1 MSVEPFDPST
11 ISYVR
16 LFPWIRL
23 FRAVGSAFDSKKLLL
38 ATLGVGLL
46 GLGWG
51 GLDRLFP
58 RSSPITPGITVSAA
72 RAPGRGVGPIELLG
86 RAMFRVA
93 EPALFLMS
101 PFRAI
106 FSPTIDTWAFLHALL
121 AAVWGAAVWGL
132 IGGAIARI
140 TLVQGALGERLGVGS
155 ASRFALRKWA
165 PLIGAP
171 LSPLVAVSLFAAL
184 CAAVGLL
191 YRIPGIGPVVGGLVM
206 FLPLLAGVVMT
217 IILLGLAAGWPLMH
231 ATIAAEGEDGFDA
244 LSRAYAYVNG
254 RPGRYLAYL
263 ALAWG
268 LGTIGVFL
276 VDALAQMV
284 VHLARWGLSFGAP
297 AGALSASFG
306 PGGSTAS
313 TVHGLWLG
321 LIGLIS
327 HAWVYSYFWTATA
340 LIYLLLRHDVDGT
353 AWNDLDRP
361 EHADDTFA
369 PEPEPQPEPT
379 PAKDSAPVDPLAE

>member
-23 FRAVGSAFDSKKLLL
+23 FRAVGLALDSKKLLL
-38 ATLGVGLL
+38 ATLGMVLL

-51 GLDRLFP
+51 QLDRLFP
-58 RSSPITPGITVSAA
+58 RSSAITPVVVLSAA
-72 RAPGRGVGPIELLG
+72 REPWRVVGPIDSLG
-86 RAMFRVA
+86 QAAFRVA
-93 EPALFLMS
+93 EPALFLMR
-101 PFRAI
+101 PFWAI
-106 FSPTIDTWAFLHALL
+106 FSAPIDTWTFLHALL
-121 AAVWGAAVWGL
+121 AAAWGAAVWGL

-140 TLVQGALGERLGVGS
+140 TLVQTALGERLGVGS
-155 ASRFALRKWA
+155 AFRFALRKWA
-165 PLIGAP
+165 PLVGAP
-171 LSPLVAVSLFAAL
+171 LSPLIAVSLFAAL

-191 YRIPGIGPVVGGLVM
+191 YRIPGVGPVVGGLVM

-217 IILLGLAAGWPLMH
+217 IILLGLAVGWPLMH

-263 ALAWG
+263 LLAWG
-268 LGTIGVFL
+268 LGTIGVVL
-276 VDALAQMV
+276 VDVLTQMV
-284 VHLARWGLSFGAP
+284 VHLAQWGLSFGAP
-297 AGALSASFG
+297 AGALSASFR
-306 PGGSTAS
+306 PGGGSPAAA
-313 TVHGLWLG
+313 VHGFWLG
-321 LIGLIS
+321 LVGLIS
-327 HAWVYSYFWTATA
+327 HAWVYSYFWTASA

-369 PEPEPQPEPT
+369 PEPEPEPT
-379 PAKDSAPVDPLAE
+379 SVKDPAPVDPLAE

>member
-1 MSVEPFDPST
+1 MSVDPFDPNT

-16 LFPWIRL
+16 LFPWTRL

-38 ATLGVGLL
+38 ATLGMVLL

-51 GLDRLFP
+51 GLDRVFP
-58 RSSPITPGITVSAA
+58 KSSQITPVVRSWGAAESWPGI
-72 RAPGRGVGPIELLG
+72 GPYDTLG
-86 RAMFRVA
+86 RAIFRAA
-93 EPALFLMS
+93 EPATFLMQ
-101 PFRAI
+101 PFVAI
-106 FSPTIDTWAFLHALL
+106 FSTTNDASAFLHALL
-121 AAVWGAAVWGL
+121 AAAWGAVVWGL
-132 IGGAIARI
+132 VGGAIARI
-140 TLVQGALGERLGVGS
+140 TLVQNALGESLGVGS
-155 ASRFALRKWA
+155 AARFALRKWS

-171 LSPLVAVSLFAAL
+171 LSPLVAVSLFAAF
-184 CAAVGLL
+184 CATIGLL
-191 YRIPGIGPVVGGLVM
+191 YRIPGVGPVVGGLLL
-206 FLPLLAGVVMT
+206 FLPLLAGIVMT
-217 IILLGLAAGWPLMH
+217 IILLGLALGWPLMH

-263 ALAWG
+263 TLSWG
-268 LGTIGVFL
+268 LGTIGVLL
-276 VDALAQMV
+276 VEWLARMI

-297 AGALSASFG
+297 AGALAASFG
-306 PGGSTAS
+306 PGGSSTS
-313 TVHGLWLG
+313 TVHGPWLG
-321 LIGLIS
+321 FVGLVT

-369 PEPEPQPEPT
+369 PEPETQPT
-379 PAKDSAPVDPLAE
+379 PAKDTAPVDPLAG

>member
-23 FRAVGSAFDSKKLLL
+23 FRAVGLALDSKKLLL
-38 ATLGVGLL
+38 ATLGMVLL

-51 GLDRLFP
+51 QLDRFFP
-58 RSSPITPGITVSAA
+58 RSSEITPVVAGSAA
-72 RAPGRGVGPIELLG
+72 REPWRGVGPIDSLG
-86 RAMFRVA
+86 QAPSRVA
-93 EPALFLMS
+93 EPVLFLMR

-106 FSPTIDTWAFLHALL
+106 FSVPIDTWSFLHALL
-121 AAVWGAAVWGL
+121 AAAWGAAVWGL

-140 TLVQGALGERLGVGS
+140 TLVQSALGERLGVGS

-165 PLIGAP
+165 PLVGAP

-191 YRIPGIGPVVGGLVM
+191 YRIPGVGPVVGGLVM

-217 IILLGLAAGWPLMH
+217 IILLGLAVGWPLMH

-254 RPGRYLAYL
+254 RPGRYFAYL

-268 LGTIGVFL
+268 LGTIGVVL
-276 VDALAQMV
+276 VDLLTQMIV
-284 VHLARWGLSFGAP
+284 LLARWGLSFGAP
-297 AGALSASFG
+297 SGALTASFG
-306 PGGSTAS
+306 PGDSTAS
-313 TVHGLWLG
+313 TVHGFWLG
-321 LIGLIS
+321 LVGLIS
-327 HAWVYSYFWTATA
+327 HAWVYSYFWTALA

-369 PEPEPQPEPT
+369 PEPEPEPEPT
-379 PAKDSAPVDPLAE
+379 PVKDPAPVDPLAE

>member
-1 MSVEPFDPST
+1 MSVEPFDPNT

-23 FRAVGSAFDSKKLLL
+23 FRAVGLALDSKKLLL
-38 ATLGVGLL
+38 ATLGMVLL

-58 RSSPITPGITVSAA
+58 GSSEITPAVVLSAE
-72 RAPGRGVGPIELLG
+72 REPWRGVGQ
-86 RAMFRVA
+86 AAFRVA
-93 EPALFLMS
+93 EPALFLMR

-106 FSPTIDTWAFLHALL
+106 FSVPIVPRSFLHALL
-121 AAVWGAAVWGL
+121 AAAWGAAVWGL

-140 TLVQGALGERLGVGS
+140 TLVQYALGERLGVGS
-155 ASRFALRKWA
+155 AIRFSLRKWA
-165 PLIGAP
+165 PLVGAP

-184 CAAVGLL
+184 CALVGLL
-191 YRIPGIGPVVGGLVM
+191 YRIPGVGPVVGGVLM

-217 IILLGLAAGWPLMH
+217 IILLGLAVGWPLMH

-254 RPGRYLAYL
+254 RPSRYLAYL
-263 ALAWG
+263 TLAWG
-268 LGTIGVFL
+268 LGTIGIVL
-276 VDALAQMV
+276 VDVLAQMI

-297 AGALSASFG
+297 AAALSASFG
-306 PGGSTAS
+306 TGGSPAS
-313 TVHGLWLG
+313 TIHGFWLG
-321 LIGLIS
+321 LVGLIA
-327 HAWVYSYFWTATA
+327 HAWAYSYFWTASS

-361 EHADDTFA
+361 EHVDDTFV
-369 PEPEPQPEPT
+369 PEPEPEPAT
-379 PAKDSAPVDPLAE
+379 VEESAPVDPLAE